1 VIEGDF
7 VGMPVPQALVGP
19 VLPLYRQLEPLWHGY
34 KRKNQQVT
42 GALDLIVTILLVL
55 TFYTG

>member
-1 VIEGDF
+1 VLEGDF
-7 VGMPVPQALVGP
+7 AEMPVPQALVGH
-19 VLPLYRQLEPLWHGY
+19 VLPVYPQLEPLWHGY

-42 GALDLIVTILLVL
+42 GALDLIATILLVL